1 MRKTSFIRYIVLTA
15 IAVTAV
21 SCSLHESGLDQ
32 PGSLSLDFKCS
43 DLLTRADDDPETA
56 IESIDY
62 FLYTS
67 ETGAAVYHNR
77 ISTTSTTAVLDNVA
91 DLKEVGKSCY
101 VYAVA
106 NLPSDVTISGTE
118 TVAQLQSISVTTDF
132 TTAQT
137 SFVMDSKEA
146 VSATVGS
153 SVTVPLHRLAAKMTM
168 TVNIPSSIV
177 VGAGE
182 GSAGTTYEP
191 DYQHLRIYYVNAV
204 KKGTFDG
211 SYMTYGNSE
220 SEEGNKGN
228 YFIYPYDW
236 AISVTGGDGEDHVG
250 TSVTPV
256 YTYPQSWEPEE
267 VHEPYFKVILPW
279 AASGDASN
287 SKPYYYKVVIPNGFN
302 GKIDRNTFYKFVM
315 DIGVLGSEVDD
326 GSVEISGDYY
336 VVDWSK
342 AFTVGGD
349 DGGDALT
356 KGKYLSVSQS
366 EFSIYAEDEITIPV
380 TSSHKLSIS
389 NVTCRY
395 TDYSSDNPSPATLTS
410 GFTVEP
416 NDRSSITLTHALVS
430 DITKNNL
437 DCSIYEFTITLAN
450 EAGCNPVT
458 VKVTQYPSLYITS
471 EESNKYVFINNN
483 SNHASSGWTNDNR
496 RPAYKL
502 IYDDGGTGE
511 HTALTHTFEFAEN
524 DGNSYYS
531 GGVNVNLENVTDNS
545 TDVFLIGHV
554 YRGKR
559 FGTADNRPGIMTITA
574 PPGEAITGLTINYYR
589 GLRTYDAQSPSYDP
603 SAAGS
608 TKTSWTGSAST
619 LTVTIPYGNNEN
631 NSSILSAIIVS
642 YTGYAETDPD
652 KLGALRYYN
661 YSVSGNNNFHIYTV
675 NVSNLSGN
683 TSGWYIADPRKSEA
697 ETIDRL
703 KGGGSQPLTGYKAA
717 DPVASN
723 AIAPQFKIAS
733 SAGAS
738 LYSSPDQSRMTYEQ
752 AKRRCAS
759 YQEDGYPAGR
769 WRIPTDAEIR
779 FVISLSNKSKIPSL
793 FGGTYWAASGAKLD
807 DEGEE
812 TVTNN
817 GASVRC
823 VYDSW
828 YWGDEPMSQYMTTW
842 SGWQTD

>member
-1 MRKTSFIRYIVLTA
+1 MRKSSFITYIVLTA
-15 IAVTAV
+15 LAVTTF
-21 SCSLHESGLDQ
+21 SCSLHEEYPSQ
-32 PGSLSLDFKCS
+32 PGSINLEFKCS
-43 DLLTRADDDPETA
+43 DLLTRADGDPETA

-62 FLYTS
+62 FIYTS
-67 ETGAAVYHNR
+67 EDGSAVYHNR
-77 ISTTSTTAVLDNVA
+77 ITTTSTTAIVDNVPA
-91 DLKEVGKSCY
+91 LASEGAQCF

-106 NLPSDVTISGTE
+106 NLPSDVSISGTE
-118 TVAQLQSISVTTDF
+118 TIDALQAISVTTDF
-132 TTAQT
+132 TAAQT
-137 SFVMDSKEA
+137 SFVMDSEEA
-146 VSATVGS
+146 VSTTVGS
-153 SVTVPLHRLAAKMTM
+153 SATVPLHRLAAKLTM
-168 TVNIPSSIV
+168 TVNIPVNIVSGSI
-177 VGAGE
+177 
-182 GSAGTTYEP
+182 TYEP
-191 DYQHLRIYYVNAV
+191 DYGNLRIYYVNAV

-211 SYMTYGNSE
+211 TYMTYGDTSSE
-220 SEEGNKGN
+220 DANKAN
-228 YFIYPYDW
+228 YFLYPYDW
-236 AISVTGGDGEDHVG
+236 AVSVTGGEEQPHVG
-250 TSVTPV
+250 TTVTPF

-267 VHEPYFKVILPW
+267 ANAPYFKVVLPW
-279 AASGDASN
+279 AASGSASN
-287 SKPYYYKVVIPNGFN
+287 SKPYYYKVVMPNSFD
-302 GKIDRNTFYKFVM
+302 GKIDRNTFYKFVL

-326 GSVEISGDYY
+326 GTVEITGDYY
-336 VVDWSK
+336 VVDWGK
-342 AFTVGGD
+342 AFTVGGE
-349 DGGDALT
+349 DGSDALT
-356 KGKYLSVSQS
+356 KGKYLSVAQD
-366 EFSIYAEDEITIPV
+366 EFSIYAENGITIPV
-380 TSSHKLSIS
+380 TSSHNLSIQS
-389 NVTCRY
+389 VTCRY

-410 GFTVEP
+410 GFTVVP

-430 DITKNNL
+430 DITNSKL
-437 DCSIYEFTITLAN
+437 DCSIYEFTITIAN

-496 RPAYKL
+496 QPAYKL

-545 TDVFLIGHV
+545 TDVFLIGHF

-559 FGTADNRPGIMTITA
+559 FGTANNRPGIMTITA

-589 GLRTYDAQSPSYDP
+589 GLTTTYDAKSPSYDP
-603 SAAGS
+603 SDAES

-661 YSVSGNNNFHIYTV
+661 YSAVGNNNFHLYTV

-703 KGGGSQPLTGYKAA
+703 KGGGSQLLTGYKAS
-717 DPVASN
+717 DPTASN

-793 FGGTYWAASGAKLD
+793 FNGTYWAASGAKLD
-807 DEGEE
+807 DKGEE
-812 TVTNN
+812 TVTSN